1 MKRFSLVKHF
11 FLVTTIAIL
20 FLAAPLEARKNNIEI
35 VHRFNAATP
44 PGNIAITPKG
54 RIFMSLHE
62 FFGQDVRVVEV
73 KNNGETIP
81 YPNQAW
87 AKAPQSNGMG
97 LNGVL
102 GLRAD
107 RNGILWMLD
116 GQRQGHAGR
125 IVAWNTNKE
134 SLHQII
140 TLAPP
145 VTRPDS
151 FLNDL
156 AVDREHEF
164 IYIADTASSNTAALI
179 VVNLKTG
186 QARRLLEGSVFTQA
200 EDLDLKIDNRVITNN
215 GKPVRIG
222 VNPITIDPTNEWVYF
237 APMSST
243 SLYRI
248 RTQYLRDT
256 SLDDAALAQR
266 VERYGDKP
274 ISDGITIDLAGNV
287 YITSITEDAIGV
299 TRADGAYQILDQRDD
314 LSWPDGFAVGPRN
327 YIYATINELH
337 RSPPLNRGQDSSLGE
352 FKIIRFKALADT
364 VTGR

>member
-1 MKRFSLVKHF
+1 MKRFSTIKY
-11 FLVTTIAIL
+11 FLIFTIINIL
-20 FLAAPLEARKNNIEI
+20 ILGLPLAAQHNQIEI
-35 VHRFNAATP
+35 VHRFNSSTP
-44 PGNIAITPKG
+44 PGNIAITPNG
-54 RIFMSLHE
+54 RIFMSVHE
-62 FFGQDVRVVEV
+62 FYGQDVRVVEV
-73 KNNGETIP
+73 KKDGSTVP
-81 YPNQAW
+81 YPNFRW
-87 AKAPQSNGMG
+87 AYAPQNNGPG

-125 IVAWNTNKE
+125 IVAWDTNQE

-145 VTRPDS
+145 VTRAES

-156 AVDREHEF
+156 AVDIEHQF
-164 IYIADTASSNTAALI
+164 IFIADTATPQTAALI
-179 VVNLKTG
+179 VVDLKTG
-186 QARRLLEGSVFTQA
+186 QARRLLEGSSFTKP
-200 EDLDLKIDNRVITNN
+200 ENINMEIDRTIISNG

-222 VNPITIDPTNEWVYF
+222 VNPITIDPTNEWLYF
-237 APMSST
+237 GAMNGT

-248 RTQYLRDT
+248 STKDLRDRNLNNT
-256 SLDDAALAQR
+256 ALAQR

-274 ISDGITIDLAGNV
+274 ISDGITIDKAGNV

-299 TRADGAYQILDQRDD
+299 TRADGSYQILYQRND
-314 LSWPDGFAVGPRN
+314 LSWPDGFAVGPNN

-337 RSPPLNRGQDSSLGE
+337 RSPVLNQGKNSTEGE
-352 FKIIRFKALADT
+352 FKIIRFKALDDA